1 MRITEDWM
9 AEVYDCLESNH
20 GLTRS
25 DAQGA
30 ADAQPFALAQS
41 WGAGLSASKTA
52 EKIMESSMVQVM
64 NSLTKGQDM
73 AKIDP
78 SSIFPEIELPESE
91 LSKIS
96 DAIFLLEH
104 PDAVV
109 AYTEAL
115 ETIFGKDSLVR
126 DYANDFLIVRMNELL
141 RVRLQD
147 LPEGRYGDQQFDLG
161 SMKND

>member
-30 ADAQPFALAQS
+30 ADAQPFAQS
-41 WGAGLSASKTA
+41 WSAGLSASKTA

-64 NSLTKGQDM
+64 NNSTKGQYM

-96 DAIFLLEH
+96 DAIFLLEN

-115 ETIFGKDSLVR
+115 ETIFGKNSLVR
-126 DYANDFLIVRMNELL
+126 EYANDFLMVRMNELL
-141 RVRLQD
+141 GVNSQ
-147 LPEGRYGDQQFDLG
+147 RYGDQQFDLG

>member
-1 MRITEDWM
+1 
-9 AEVYDCLESNH
+9 
-20 GLTRS
+20 
-25 DAQGA
+25 
-30 ADAQPFALAQS
+30 
-41 WGAGLSASKTA
+41 
-52 EKIMESSMVQVM
+52 MVQVM
-64 NSLTKGQDM
+64 NNPMKGQHM

-78 SSIFPEIELPESE
+78 SSIFPGIELPGSE

-109 AYTEAL
+109 AYTDAL

-141 RVRLQD
+141 GARLQD
-147 LPEGRYGDQQFDLG
+147 LPEGRNGDQQFDVAQ
-161 SMKND
+161 